1 MKKFIQI
8 NLLIGIIFLG
18 GILIAF
24 ASEKND
30 ENWYMWH
37 GNQDAL
43 VLGEI
48 TEIEDTLVHMHVQKR
63 LSGKGII
70 DDSFRQI
77 PDEYIADNIV
87 IKDVENYKMSY
98 FGNIKPE
105 IGDYIVVSID
115 REGDIWSANW
125 PPFEVNSME
134 YENVEFLPQ
143 NQENGLSFA
152 WNTFVRTDGKMNDFM
167 FVKTEDG
174 EQVIGRGVF
183 DDGKEVEEI
192 IYESATTDLE
202 VYVRT
207 KVKVG
212 TVGVIIVCLIV
223 GIVIKNFSF
232 NKM

>member
-8 NLLIGIIFLG
+8 NLLICIMLFG
-18 GILIAF
+18 GILIVF
-24 ASEKND
+24 ASEKKD

-70 DDSFRQI
+70 DESFRQI
-77 PDEYIADNIV
+77 SDEYIADNIV

-98 FGNIKPE
+98 FGNTKPE
-105 IGDYIVVSID
+105 IGDYIVISID
-115 REGDIWSANW
+115 RAGDIWSANW

-143 NQENGLSFA
+143 DQDNGLSFA
-152 WNTFVRTDGKMNDFM
+152 WNIFVRTDGKMNDFT
-167 FVKTEDG
+167 FVETENG

-183 DDGKEVEEI
+183 DDKKEVEEI
-192 IYESATTDLE
+192 IYESSTIDLE
-202 VYVRT
+202 MHVRT

-223 GIVIKNFSF
+223 GIVIKRFLC
-232 NKM
+232 KQ